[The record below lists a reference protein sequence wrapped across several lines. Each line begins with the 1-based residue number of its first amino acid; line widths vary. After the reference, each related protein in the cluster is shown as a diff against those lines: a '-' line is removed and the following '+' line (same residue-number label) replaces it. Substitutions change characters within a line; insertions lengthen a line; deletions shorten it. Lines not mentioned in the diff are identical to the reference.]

1 MAHKLSTST
10 DPFLHYLYRYYTD
23 SSLREHVLKDC
34 SEGSILYSC
43 LGCEFAVPAD
53 VLIDLPH
60 RTAQINSS
68 ERKEK
73 APHVSEQNTQPQEAP
88 IVRPFGDCWF
98 SSAARQDMKALK
110 EEYHRLAKQYHPDVC
125 GDRRSQQ
132 IFQEILN
139 ERAEILE
146 RMAKE

>member
-1 MAHKLSTST
+1 M
-10 DPFLHYLYRYYTD
+10 
-23 SSLREHVLKDC
+23 
-34 SEGSILYSC
+34 
-43 LGCEFAVPAD
+43 GCEFAVPAD

>member
-1 MAHKLSTST
+1 M
-10 DPFLHYLYRYYTD
+10 
-23 SSLREHVLKDC
+23 KDC
-34 SEGSILYSC
+34 SEGSILYSYS
-43 LGCEFAVPAD
+43 GCEFAVPAD
-53 VLIDLPH
+53 VLTDLPY
-60 RTAQINSS
+60 RTAQINSG

-73 APHVSEQNTQPQEAP
+73 DPHVSERSAQPQDAP

-98 SSAARQDMKALK
+98 SPVARRDMKALK
-110 EEYHRLAKQYHPDVC
+110 EEYHRFAKQYHPDVC

-146 RMAKE
+146 QMAQ